1 MCSFNIDPDGKTRP
15 ISTTPVTAQ
24 TPLLVHGCV
33 VVVFVV
39 AIFLNVEPEEEEAL
53 LPVFHFPRLWE

>member
-15 ISTTPVTAQ
+15 ISTTPFTAQ
-24 TPLLVHGCV
+24 TPLLVHGC